1 MKMKKQGL
9 VPIQE
14 ENEKKNK
21 KEEKLI
27 INPEMQSIS
36 NQNADK

>member
-14 ENEKKNK
+14 ENEKKDK